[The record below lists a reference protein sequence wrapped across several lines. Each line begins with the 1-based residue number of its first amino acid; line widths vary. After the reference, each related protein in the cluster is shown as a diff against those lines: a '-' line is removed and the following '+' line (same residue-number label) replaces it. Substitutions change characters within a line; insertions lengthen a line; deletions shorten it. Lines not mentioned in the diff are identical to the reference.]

1 MTPRGMLVAGSAAAL
16 LGVAAG
22 AFGAHG
28 LEGRV
33 PAGDLDVFETAVR
46 HQVWHALA
54 LVALAPAAARWA
66 DPLWGVAGAL
76 FLAGIV
82 VFSGSLYALV
92 LTGARWLG
100 AVTPLGG
107 LSFLAGWACAVV
119 AAWRGVG

>member
-1 MTPRGMLVAGSAAAL
+1 MLVAGGAAAL

-33 PAGDLDVFETAVR
+33 SADDLEIFETAVR
-46 HQVWHALA
+46 YQVWHA
-54 LVALAPAAARWA
+54 VALLAVAPAAARWP
-66 DPLWGVAGAL
+66 DPLWGPAAAL

-82 VFSGSLYALV
+82 VFSGSLYTLV
-92 LTGARWLG
+92 LTGVGWLG

-107 LSFLAGWACAVV
+107 LSFLSGWACAVV

>member
-1 MTPRGMLVAGSAAAL
+1 MTPRAMLVAGGAAAL

-33 PAGDLDVFETAVR
+33 PPGDLETFETAVR
-46 HQVWHALA
+46 HQMWHALA
-54 LVALAPAAARWA
+54 LVALAPAAARWP

-76 FLAGIV
+76 LLAGIV

-92 LTGARWLG
+92 ATGVGWLG

-107 LSFLAGWACAVV
+107 LSFLAGWACAVG
-119 AAWRGVG
+119 AAWRAVG